1 MWYILMSA
9 TSLVRVIV
17 FLADRSA
24 IHHQPT
30 YTLCG
35 QTCQKYKQLSFKWP
49 SLQHITSQL
58 KKILIKVIHPNV
70 SDLPGHLLQFVLAVH
85 GVVDHQL
92 TCTKCGQTC
101 WQNKKLSS
109 QPPSPQHITS
119 LLKKISAEV
128 IHPHVSKLPGLV
140 LLVVLAVH
148 SALNQQTTWAKTR
161 QVGYP

>member
-70 SDLPGHLLQFVLAVH
+70 SDLPGHLLEIVLAVH
-85 GVVDHQL
+85 DVVNVNFMFEMWLDWLKVL
-92 TCTKCGQTC
+92 TTFMSTTITTAYYSLENCNWCDTSQRPPWSSPPCC
-101 WQNKKLSS
+101 CSRPHCCRPPNHMSKK
-109 QPPSPQHITS
+109 
-119 LLKKISAEV
+119 
-128 IHPHVSKLPGLV
+128 
-140 LLVVLAVH
+140 
-148 SALNQQTTWAKTR
+148 
-161 QVGYP
+161 

>member
-101 WQNKKLSS
+101 WQNRKVSS

-119 LLKKISAEV
+119 LLKKISAEM
-128 IHPHVSKLPGLV
+128 IHPHVSKLPGPV
-140 LLVVLAVH
+140 LIGVLAVH

>member
-58 KKILIKVIHPNV
+58 KKILIKVIHPKG

-101 WQNKKLSS
+101 WQNRKVSS

-148 SALNQQTTWAKTR
+148 SALNHQTTWAKTR

>member
-101 WQNKKLSS
+101 WQNKKLSC

-128 IHPHVSKLPGLV
+128 IHPHVSKLPGPV
-140 LLVVLAVH
+140 LIGVLAVH

>member
-101 WQNKKLSS
+101 WQNRKVSS

-119 LLKKISAEV
+119 LLKKISAEM
-128 IHPHVSKLPGLV
+128 IHPHVSKLPGPV
-140 LLVVLAVH
+140 LIGVLAVH
-148 SALNQQTTWAKTR
+148 SALNHQTTWAKTR

>member
-101 WQNKKLSS
+101 WQNRKVSS
-109 QPPSPQHITS
+109 QPPSLQHITS
-119 LLKKISAEV
+119 LLKKISAEM
-128 IHPHVSKLPGLV
+128 IHPHVSKLPGPV
-140 LLVVLAVH
+140 LIGVLAVH
-148 SALNQQTTWAKTR
+148 SALNHQTTWAKIR

>member
-1 MWYILMSA
+1 MSA

-35 QTCQKYKQLSFKWP
+35 QTCRKYKQLSFKSP
-49 SLQHITSQL
+49 SPQHITYQL

-70 SDLPGHLLQFVLAVH
+70 S
-85 GVVDHQL
+85 
-92 TCTKCGQTC
+92 
-101 WQNKKLSS
+101 
-109 QPPSPQHITS
+109 
-119 LLKKISAEV
+119 
-128 IHPHVSKLPGLV
+128 KLPGPV

-148 SALNQQTTWAKTR
+148 SALNHQTT
-161 QVGYP
+161 

>member
-101 WQNKKLSS
+101 WQNRKVSS

-119 LLKKISAEV
+119 LLKKISAEM
-128 IHPHVSKLPGLV
+128 IHPHVSKLPGPV
-140 LLVVLAVH
+140 LIGVLAVH
-148 SALNQQTTWAKTR
+148 SALNHQTTWAKIR

>member
-9 TSLVRVIV
+9 TSLVNVIV
-17 FLADRSA
+17 FLADRCA

-70 SDLPGHLLQFVLAVH
+70 SDLPGLLLQVVLAVH
-85 GVVDHQL
+85 GLVDHQL

-101 WQNKKLSS
+101 WQNRKVSS

-148 SALNQQTTWAKTR
+148 SALNHQTTWAKTR

>member
-1 MWYILMSA
+1 MSV

-101 WQNKKLSS
+101 WQNRKVSS

-148 SALNQQTTWAKTR
+148 SALNHRTIWAKTR